1 MNEDF
6 LKIIGM
12 IIVVGFFIYL
22 VVKSMKLQTSILE
35 GLTNPDAASSSASTS
50 DALSQN
56 KSSGAQAYADEIS
69 KLYAKMSD
77 SLLIKD
83 NRTAYENVVIQMD
96 DFINTLML
104 QKIMSVNKNSMTEE
118 GIIDIVQ
125 KINTLNEGKRSLN
138 SIMKFIDGV

>member
-6 LKIIGM
+6 LKIIGI

-22 VVKSMKLQTSILE
+22 AVKSMKLQTSILE
-35 GLTNPDAASSSASTS
+35 GLTNPDAASTS

-56 KSSGAQAYADEIS
+56 KASGAQAYADEIS

-83 NRTAYENVVIQMD
+83 NRTAYENVIIQMD
-96 DFINTLML
+96 DFINALML